1 MPVQITII
9 GLGQTGASLGLA
21 LAAHK
26 ERVFVTGHDKEISAE
41 RLAKQKGAVDATNH
55 NLPASVENADLIV
68 LAIPVHQL
76 RETFGFIAQD
86 VKQDAVVIDLCP
98 VKSEVANWAKE
109 LLPAHCRYVGLAPA
123 IGPKYLTQMDSG
135 LDAARA
141 DLFEKSVFLLSAPS
155 GTPGSAVKLATD
167 FVGLLGATAVMTD
180 PVESDGLMASAH
192 LLPQLTSA
200 ALLSATVGQPG
211 WQEVRKVASRAYYSV
226 TSAFSEADDVESLS
240 MLTLQNRQNVVH
252 SLNKLLNSLVELRDD
267 LESGDNEALKKRLT
281 SAQRGRE
288 NWIGERGAADWSR
301 LDDKPVEKVTFM
313 QRMFGSKFGQS
324 TRKDG

>member
-1 MPVQITII
+1 MPVQITIV

-26 ERVFVTGHDKEISAE
+26 EKAFVTGHDKEFSAE

-55 NLPASVENADLIV
+55 NLPAAVENADLIV
-68 LAIPVHQL
+68 LAIPVHQI

-86 VKQDAVVIDLCP
+86 IKKDAVVVDLAP
-98 VKSEVANWAKE
+98 VKSEVVKWAKE
-109 LLPAHCRYVGLAPA
+109 LLPAHCHYVGIAPA
-123 IGPKYLTQMDSG
+123 VGPKYIHRMDSG
-135 LDAARA
+135 LDSARA
-141 DLFEKSVFLLSAPS
+141 DLFDKSVFLLSAPA
-155 GTPGSAVKLATD
+155 GIPGAAVKLVAD
-167 FVGLLGATAVMTD
+167 LVSLLGATAVMTD

-200 ALLSATVGQPG
+200 ALLSATVDQPG

-226 TSAFSEADDVESLS
+226 TAAFSEADDAESLS

-252 SLNKLLNSLVELRDD
+252 SLDKLINSLIELRDD
-267 LESGDNEALKKRLT
+267 LENEDNEALKKRLT

-288 NWIGERGAADWSR
+288 NWIGERGKGDWSG
-301 LDDKPVEKVTFM
+301 LDDKPVEKITFM
-313 QRMFGSKFGQS
+313 QRMFGSKFGQT

>member
-1 MPVQITII
+1 MPVNITII

-26 ERVFVTGHDKEISAE
+26 DRVFVTGHDKEFGTE

-55 NLPASVENADLIV
+55 NLPASVENADLIL
-68 LAIPVHQL
+68 LAIPVHQI

-86 VKQDAVVIDLCP
+86 IKKDAVIVDLSP
-98 VKSEVANWAKE
+98 VKAEVSKWAQE
-109 LLPAHCRYVGLAPA
+109 LLPAHCHYVGLVPTV
-123 IGPKYLTQMDSG
+123 GPLHLHRMDSG
-135 LDAARA
+135 LDSARA
-141 DLFEKSVFLLSAPS
+141 DLFAKSAFLLSAPS
-155 GTPGSAVKLATD
+155 GTPGAAVKLVTDLVSLLDAT
-167 FVGLLGATAVMTD
+167 TIMTD
-180 PVESDGLMASAH
+180 PIESDGLVASAH

-200 ALLSATVGQPG
+200 ALLTATIDQPG

-226 TSAFSEADDVESLS
+226 TAAFAEADDADSLS

-252 SLNKLLNSLVELRDD
+252 SLDKLINSLVELRDD
-267 LESGDNEALKKRLT
+267 LENEDNESLKKRLK
-281 SAQRGRE
+281 SAQQGRE
-288 NWIGERGAADWSR
+288 NWIGERGKGDWSG
-301 LDDKPVEKVTFM
+301 LDEKPAEKITFM

>member
-109 LLPAHCRYVGLAPA
+109 LLPAHCHYVGLAPA

-155 GTPGSAVKLATD
+155 GTPGSSVKLATD

>member
-26 ERVFVTGHDKEISAE
+26 ERVFVTGHDKEFSAE

-68 LAIPVHQL
+68 LAIPIHQV

-86 VKQDAVVIDLCP
+86 IKKDAVVVDLAP
-98 VKSEVANWAKE
+98 VKSEVVHWAKE
-109 LLPAHCRYVGLAPA
+109 LLPAHCHYVGLAPA
-123 IGPKYLTQMDSG
+123 VGPKYIHRMDSG
-135 LDAARA
+135 LDSARA
-141 DLFEKSVFLLSAPS
+141 DLFDKSVFLLSAPA
-155 GTPGSAVKLATD
+155 GTPGAAVKLVAD
-167 FVGLLGATAVMTD
+167 LVSLLGATAVMTD

-200 ALLSATVGQPG
+200 ALLSATVDQPG

-226 TSAFSEADDVESLS
+226 TSAFSEADDAESLS

-252 SLNKLLNSLVELRDD
+252 SLDKLINSLIELRDD
-267 LESGDNEALKKRLT
+267 LENEDNEALKKRLIA
-281 SAQRGRE
+281 AQRGRE
-288 NWIGERGAADWSR
+288 NWIGERGKGDWSG
-301 LDDKPVEKVTFM
+301 LDDKPVEKLTFM
-313 QRMFGSKFGQS
+313 QRMFGSKFGQT

>member
-26 ERVFVTGHDKEISAE
+26 DRVFVTGHDKEFSNE
-41 RLAKQKGAVDATNH
+41 RMAKEKGAVDATSH
-55 NLPASVENADLIV
+55 NLPASVENADLIL

-86 VKQDAVVIDLCP
+86 IKKDAVVIDLCP

-109 LLPAHCRYVGLAPA
+109 LLPAHCHYVGLAPA
-123 IGPKYLTQMDSG
+123 IGPKYLNRMDSG
-135 LDAARA
+135 LDSARA

-155 GTPGSAVKLATD
+155 GTPGAAVKLASD
-167 FVGLLGATAVMTD
+167 LVGLLGATAVMTD
-180 PVESDGLMASAH
+180 PIESDGLMASAH
-192 LLPQLTSA
+192 ILPKLTSA
-200 ALLSATVGQPG
+200 ALLSATVDQPG

-226 TSAFSEADDVESLS
+226 TSAFSEADDAESLS

-252 SLNKLLNSLVELRDD
+252 TLDRLINSLIELRDD
-267 LESGDNEALKKRLT
+267 LESGNNEALKKRLT

-288 NWIGERGAADWSR
+288 NWVSERGTGDWSG
-301 LDDKPVEKVTFM
+301 LDDKPVEKLTFM
-313 QRMFGSKFGQS
+313 QRLFGSKFGQPP
-324 TRKDG
+324 RRDG

>member
-109 LLPAHCRYVGLAPA
+109 LLPAHCHYVGLAPA

-192 LLPQLTSA
+192 LLPKLTSA
-200 ALLSATVGQPG
+200 AVLSATVDQPG